1 MGFYK
6 IVLLFCLIVTLATRF
21 PEAETRAISE
31 EESLSKCYLL
41 CLIMF
46 CSCPFYTCNCCIKI
60 FRKQNPRSKKI
71 GLGGGIIEIA
81 TLFISSIGIM
91 KQLQVLSKFTDRT

>member
-46 CSCPFYTCNCCIKI
+46 CSFPFYTCNCCIKI

-71 GLGGGIIEIA
+71 GLRGNQWNSHAFYFFNWDYE
-81 TLFISSIGIM
+81 TTTNSIQIN
-91 KQLQVLSKFTDRT
+91 R